1 MVYSRV
7 ILRFLPE
14 FSPLIKH
21 GNRQRKPF
29 SFISFTMEKKNNSK
43 SIGDFCSALNCTKCR
58 NKGNQGIVFLAIPME
73 GSRKV
78 IIIDNI
84 SLELRKL
91 LCYDADLTG
100 LLHAFLS
107 KSKPILTTLFQIKNF
122 NSLERNRPL
131 PLQRGI

>member
-91 LCYDADLTG
+91 LCYDADFFFFFVLMPTINWLIIMAVCS
-100 LLHAFLS
+100 LLSILS
-107 KSKPILTTLFQIKNF
+107 VPS
-122 NSLERNRPL
+122 
-131 PLQRGI
+131 